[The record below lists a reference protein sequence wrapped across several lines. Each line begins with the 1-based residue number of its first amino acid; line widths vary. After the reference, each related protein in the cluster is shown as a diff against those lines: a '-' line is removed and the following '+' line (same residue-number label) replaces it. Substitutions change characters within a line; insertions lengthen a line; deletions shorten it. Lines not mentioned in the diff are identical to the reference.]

1 MTLISTLIVCQQ
13 SWAVSST
20 LNKENG
26 WKDMT
31 SRLLFIKEASTFSD
45 AFSEALWAC
54 HIDTVLNESGQ
65 LD

>member
-1 MTLISTLIVCQQ
+1 M
-13 SWAVSST
+13 SST